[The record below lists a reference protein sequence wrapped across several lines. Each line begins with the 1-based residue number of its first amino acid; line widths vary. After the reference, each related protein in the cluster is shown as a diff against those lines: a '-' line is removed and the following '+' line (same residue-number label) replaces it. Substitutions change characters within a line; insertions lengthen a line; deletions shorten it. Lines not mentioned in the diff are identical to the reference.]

1 MIRCQ
6 EIPTAGVYCYIH
18 AREKLLEHGGA
29 RPVRRKPSSGTHLIE
44 PGKKKNPMHRFDPEV
59 EEIALTV
66 QAHQQRPRKSSCG
79 WKIKKKRGLL
89 HGISRAG
96 SRCVGRFGVVFFFF
110 TRYKPV
116 RCNGGHLYTH
126 RSLFCDAIKN
136 QLNNHNKC

>member
-1 MIRCQ
+1 M
-6 EIPTAGVYCYIH
+6 TASLRRFWDKICYDSLPRDPNCRSLLLH
-18 AREKLLEHGGA
+18 SRKGEASRTWGCSAGAKKTVEWNTFDRARQ
-29 RPVRRKPSSGTHLIE
+29 
-44 PGKKKNPMHRFDPEV
+44 KKKNPMHRFDPEV

-110 TRYKPV
+110 ICFNPFLLCFLISDYK
-116 RCNGGHLYTH
+116 
-126 RSLFCDAIKN
+126 F
-136 QLNNHNKC
+136 

>member
-1 MIRCQ
+1 MTASLRRLDFGTKFVMIRCQ

-44 PGKKKNPMHRFDPEV
+44 PGTKKNPMHRFDPEV
-59 EEIALTV
+59 EGIALTV

-110 TRYKPV
+110 ICFNPFLLCFLISDYK
-116 RCNGGHLYTH
+116 
-126 RSLFCDAIKN
+126 F
-136 QLNNHNKC
+136 